1 MSAMPRGLS
10 GVVAVCLIAVGIA
23 IKLAAAHYGDTHPD
37 AVILAL
43 IGLIIGAV
51 GVAYLVTWLGRVIRR
66 SDRFANP
73 S

>member
-1 MSAMPRGLS
+1 MVP
-10 GVVAVCLIAVGIA
+10 VCVIAVGVA
-23 IKLAAAHYGDTHPD
+23 IKVAAAHYGDTHPD
-37 AVILAL
+37 GVILAL

-51 GVAYLVTWLGRVIRR
+51 CLAYLVTWLHRVIRR

>member
-1 MSAMPRGLS
+1 MSRGLS
-10 GVVAVCLIAVGIA
+10 AVVAVCLIAVGIA
-23 IKLAAAHYGDTHPD
+23 IKVAAAHYGDTHPD

-43 IGLIIGAV
+43 IGVIIGAV
-51 GVAYLVTWLGRVIRR
+51 CVAYLVTWLRRVIRR

>member
-1 MSAMPRGLS
+1 M
-10 GVVAVCLIAVGIA
+10 VAVCLIAAGIA
-23 IKLAAAHYGDTHPD
+23 IKVAAAHYSDTHPD

-51 GVAYLVTWLGRVIRR
+51 CVAYLVTWLRRIIRR

>member
-1 MSAMPRGLS
+1 VL
-10 GVVAVCLIAVGIA
+10 AVCLIAVGIA
-23 IKLAAAHYGDTHPD
+23 IKVAAGHYGDTHPD
-37 AVILAL
+37 GVILAL

-51 GVAYLVTWLGRVIRR
+51 CVAYLVTWLRRVTRR